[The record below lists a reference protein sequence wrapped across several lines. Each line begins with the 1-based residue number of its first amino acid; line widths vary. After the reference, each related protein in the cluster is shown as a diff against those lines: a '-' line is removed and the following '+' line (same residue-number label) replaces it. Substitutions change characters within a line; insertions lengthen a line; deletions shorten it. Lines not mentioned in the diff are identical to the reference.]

1 MDDAFRSRLPK
12 RNVKLLNRLYLM
24 TDVDSISFEEESV
37 CDGIEKK
44 VSANIHG
51 SKRKGPE
58 KKILLLT

>member
-1 MDDAFRSRLPK
+1 
-12 RNVKLLNRLYLM
+12 M